1 MKRVL
6 GVAASISILI
16 TASVQSGL
24 VADDNPSLKG
34 PAPET
39 TPAATNNLTKID
51 AALAPAEKK
60 AEPAPEAKQKP
71 KAVAQDDVP
80 VAITA
85 PKPVSTPRASGP
97 SQHGI
102 SLMLGNGNGTVET
115 IGVAYEFYPDTIW
128 LETEKA
134 VLIPYVEL
142 LAAYWESE
150 EGHTGVTSLHEG
162 GLSCYAR
169 YIRRGGEG
177 TIYRPYIDF
186 GLGLHYVTEDRIEGK
201 ELGKQWLAGSNIG
214 AGIVMGKAQRFDLGI
229 RYRHLSNAGTEEINW
244 GINHSM
250 IRAALRF

>member
-34 PAPET
+34 PAPAPDT
-39 TPAATNNLTKID
+39 PPAATNNLTKID
-51 AALAPAEKK
+51 AAPAPAAAEKTAK
-60 AEPAPEAKQKP
+60 PAPE
-71 KAVAQDDVP
+71 
-80 VAITA
+80 AITA
-85 PKPVSTPRASGP
+85 PKPVSTPRASGR

-102 SLMLGNGNGTVET
+102 SFMLGNGNGTVET
-115 IGVAYEFYPDTIW
+115 IAVAYEFYPDTIW
-128 LETEKA
+128 LETKNA

-162 GLSCYAR
+162 GLSGYVR
-169 YIRRGGEG
+169 YIRQGGEG
-177 TIYRPYIDF
+177 TIWRPYIDF
-186 GLGLHYVTEDRIEGK
+186 GIGLHYMTEDRIEGK